1 MPCGGFAGFAARS
14 RRARI
19 ATTRTAYDP
28 ARFPAR
34 PRRIAPRR
42 RRVGPFSGGRRP
54 LKALLVDFA
63 EGVRAFAPARFPYR
77 RFALALLLGGLGG
90 WLFLQARL
98 PLPWMLGSM
107 VICTA
112 AALLRWPVA
121 APSVIRPPM
130 TMVIGVMLGAGFKP
144 DIVAQLPN
152 WLPTIIG
159 LMLFMIA
166 CAVACVGYFRKVA
179 GFDPVTAF
187 FAGMPGGLLEM
198 VTLGEEK
205 GGDARIIALIHS
217 ARILLVV
224 MTLPFIVQWI
234 GGVPIGGNRV
244 SGPSVMDTPL
254 LAELALLACGVAG
267 IVLGHWLRL
276 PAKYLLGPMLVSAV
290 VHVFGL
296 SDSVPPF
303 EIVNAAQLILGI
315 TIGCRFVGTP
325 PRSILR
331 VLALS
336 VGSTVILLSLT
347 LLFAWLVAKV
357 SVHGHVPLI
366 LAYSPGGLAEM
377 SLIALALHTEVAFV
391 AAHHIIRVFLVMI
404 SAGPLF
410 GLIAGRR
417 QAPKPGPGE

>member
-1 MPCGGFAGFAARS
+1 MRQVIS
-14 RRARI
+14 
-19 ATTRTAYDP
+19 
-28 ARFPAR
+28 
-34 PRRIAPRR
+34 
-42 RRVGPFSGGRRP
+42 
-54 LKALLVDFA
+54 DFA
-63 EGVRAFAPARFPYR
+63 EGLRGLSPARFPYR

-90 WLFLQARL
+90 WLFVQARL

-107 VICTA
+107 VFCTA

-130 TMVIGVMLGAGFKP
+130 TMVIGVMLGAGFRP
-144 DIVAQLPN
+144 DVVAQLPN
-152 WLPTIIG
+152 WLPTLAG
-159 LMLFMIA
+159 LVLFMIA
-166 CAVACVGYFRKVA
+166 CAVICVGYFRKVA

-187 FAGMPGGLLEM
+187 FAGMPGGLIEM
-198 VTLGEEK
+198 VTVGEEK

-234 GGVPIGGNRV
+234 GGVPIGGNRIT
-244 SGPSVMDTPL
+244 GPSLMQTPL
-254 LAELALLACGVAG
+254 SAELILLACGIAG
-267 IVLGHWLRL
+267 IVVGHWLRL
-276 PAKYLLGPMLVSAV
+276 PAKYLLGPMLVSAG
-290 VHVFGL
+290 VHVSGL
-296 SDSVPPF
+296 SDSVPPY

-315 TIGCRFVGTP
+315 TIGCRFVGTAP
-325 PRSILR
+325 ATILR
-331 VLALS
+331 VLMLS

-347 LLFAWLVAKV
+347 LGFAWLVANV

-404 SAGPLF
+404 TAGPLF
-410 GLIAGRR
+410 GLIRR
-417 QAPKPGPGE
+417 RRTEASPAE

>member
-1 MPCGGFAGFAARS
+1 MRDLLSGFVAGLRS
-14 RRARI
+14 L
-19 ATTRTAYDP
+19 
-28 ARFPAR
+28 
-34 PRRIAPRR
+34 AP
-42 RRVGPFSGGRRP
+42 S
-54 LKALLVDFA
+54 
-63 EGVRAFAPARFPYR
+63 RFPYR

-90 WLFLQARL
+90 WLFVQARL

-107 VICTA
+107 VVCTA
-112 AALLRWPVA
+112 AALLRLPVA

-152 WLPTIIG
+152 WLPTLAG
-159 LMLFMIA
+159 LVLFMIA
-166 CAVACVGYFRKVA
+166 CAIACVGYFRRFG

-187 FAGMPGGLLEM
+187 FAGMPGGLIEM
-198 VTLGEEK
+198 VTVGEEK

-234 GGVPIGGNRV
+234 GGVPLGGARA
-244 SGPSVMDTPL
+244 SGPSIATTPL
-254 LAELALLACGVAG
+254 FAELTLLACGLAG
-267 IVLGHWLRL
+267 IVLAHWLRM
-276 PAKYLLGPMLVSAV
+276 PAKFLLGPMVVSAA
-290 VHVFGL
+290 VHMLGW

-303 EIVNAAQLILGI
+303 EIVNAAQLILGV
-315 TIGCRFVGTP
+315 TIGCRFVGTT
-325 PRSILR
+325 PRLILR
-331 VLALS
+331 ILALS
-336 VGSTVILLSLT
+336 LGSTVILLALT
-347 LLFAWLVAKV
+347 LGFAYLVARV

-377 SLIALALHTEVAFV
+377 SLIALALHMEVAFV

-410 GLIAGRR
+410 GLLIGRN
-417 QAPKPGPGE
+417 KPGADPQDETAGGEGKGEGKGESERRD

>member
-1 MPCGGFAGFAARS
+1 MR
-14 RRARI
+14 
-19 ATTRTAYDP
+19 
-28 ARFPAR
+28 
-34 PRRIAPRR
+34 
-42 RRVGPFSGGRRP
+42 
-54 LKALLVDFA
+54 ALLSDFVD
-63 EGVRAFAPARFPYR
+63 GVRGLWPARFPYG
-77 RFALALLLGGLGG
+77 RFALALLLGGAGG
-90 WLFLQARL
+90 WLFVQARL

-107 VICTA
+107 VFCTI

-121 APSVIRPPM
+121 APPVIRPPM

-144 DIVAQLPN
+144 DVVAQLPN
-152 WLPTIIG
+152 WLPTILG
-159 LMLFMIA
+159 LVLFMLA

-244 SGPSVMDTPL
+244 AGPSIMQTPL
-254 LAELALLACGVAG
+254 SAELILLGCGIAG
-267 IVLGHWLRL
+267 IVLGHFLRL
-276 PAKYLLGPMLVSAV
+276 PAKFLLGPMVASAV
-290 VHVFGL
+290 VHVSGL

-315 TIGCRFVGTP
+315 TIGCRFVGTA

-336 VGSTVILLSLT
+336 VGSTVILLLLT
-347 LLFAWLVAKV
+347 LGFAWLVAKV

-404 SAGPLF
+404 TAGPLF
-410 GLIAGRR
+410 GLLIARR
-417 QAPKPGPGE
+417 KAVDTKHDE

>member
-1 MPCGGFAGFAARS
+1 M
-14 RRARI
+14 
-19 ATTRTAYDP
+19 
-28 ARFPAR
+28 
-34 PRRIAPRR
+34 
-42 RRVGPFSGGRRP
+42 RV
-54 LKALLVDFA
+54 LLSDFA
-63 EGVRAFAPARFPYR
+63 SGLRALAPGRFPYR
-77 RFALALLLGGLGG
+77 RFALALLIGGIGG
-90 WLFLQARL
+90 WLFVQAQL

-107 VICTA
+107 VVCTL
-112 AALLRWPVA
+112 AALLRLPVA
-121 APSVIRPPM
+121 APPVIRPPM

-152 WLPTIIG
+152 WLPTLAG
-159 LMLFMIA
+159 LVVFMVA
-166 CAVACVGYFRKVA
+166 CAICCVGYFRKVA

-187 FAGMPGGLLEM
+187 FAGMPGGLVEM
-198 VTLGEEK
+198 VTVGEEK

-224 MTLPFIVQWI
+224 MTLPFIVQWL
-234 GGVPIGGNRV
+234 GGVSLGGVRV
-244 SGPSVMDTPL
+244 AGPSIAETPL
-254 LAELALLACGVAG
+254 SSELTLLACGLAG
-267 IVLGHWLRL
+267 IVIGHWLRL
-276 PAKYLLGPMLVSAV
+276 PAKHLLGPMLVSAL
-290 VHVFGL
+290 VHVLGV

-303 EIVNAAQLILGI
+303 EIVNAAQLVLGV

-325 PRSILR
+325 PRLILR

-347 LLFAWLVAKV
+347 LVFAWLVAKF

-410 GLIAGRR
+410 GLFKGK
-417 QAPKPGPGE
+417 PKPKPKPTE